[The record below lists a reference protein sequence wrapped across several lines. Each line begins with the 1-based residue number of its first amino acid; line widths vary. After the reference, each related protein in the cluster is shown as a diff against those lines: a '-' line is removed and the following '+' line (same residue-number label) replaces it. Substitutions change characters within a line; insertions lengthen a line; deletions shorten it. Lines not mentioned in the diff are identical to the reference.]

1 MCCAILAAA
10 AKVTRCKVNE
20 APGRMMGNPGISSD
34 HPATANEVSS
44 PLQSNSSNGY
54 MTEDLPNRRSN
65 GTPPKVNKGNVVIRS
80 WYRCLRPK
88 LNLEM

>member
-54 MTEDLPNRRSN
+54 TMKFLKWALFPLN
-65 GTPPKVNKGNVVIRS
+65 GHFFYLTDV
-80 WYRCLRPK
+80 
-88 LNLEM
+88 